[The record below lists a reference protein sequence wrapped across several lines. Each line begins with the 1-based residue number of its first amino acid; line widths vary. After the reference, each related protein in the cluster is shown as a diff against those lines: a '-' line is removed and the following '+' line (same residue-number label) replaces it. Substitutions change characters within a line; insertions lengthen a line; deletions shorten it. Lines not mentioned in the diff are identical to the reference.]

1 MYRYVKT
8 AIIVIIVIRKI
19 VLKSF
24 FFNYLIGSLRDNIA
38 YCKKFIYPTGI
49 GTCICTYYKT
59 IDV

>member
-24 FFNYLIGSLRDNIA
+24 FFNYLIGSLRD
-38 YCKKFIYPTGI
+38 KKFIYPTGI
-49 GTCICTYYKT
+49 LVSVRIIKL
-59 IDV
+59 